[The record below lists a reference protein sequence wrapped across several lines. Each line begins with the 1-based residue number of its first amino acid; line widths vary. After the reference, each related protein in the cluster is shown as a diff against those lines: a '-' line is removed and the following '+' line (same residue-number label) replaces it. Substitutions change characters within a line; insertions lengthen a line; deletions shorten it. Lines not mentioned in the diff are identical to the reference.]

1 MLITLDTKNGN
12 RDIDIPYEA
21 MEDPILMNKIINVL
35 LEEDDEDEYDESD
48 YDELFFSESD
58 EEEYDDSDYDE
69 TLYFSELD
77 EYDDNDEDEY
87 EDEYEDEDEDDD
99 GDMFPNG
106 EDDKESYM
114 EYWMNH

>member
-1 MLITLDTKNGN
+1 MLMTLETNNGC

-21 MEDPILMNKIINVL
+21 MEDPILMNKIIDVL
-35 LEEDDEDEYDESD
+35 LEEDDEDEYDDLD

-58 EEEYDDSDYDE
+58 EEDND
-69 TLYFSELD
+69 D
-77 EYDDNDEDEY
+77 EY
-87 EDEYEDEDEDDD
+87 EDEDDD

-106 EDDKESYM
+106 EDDKEAFL